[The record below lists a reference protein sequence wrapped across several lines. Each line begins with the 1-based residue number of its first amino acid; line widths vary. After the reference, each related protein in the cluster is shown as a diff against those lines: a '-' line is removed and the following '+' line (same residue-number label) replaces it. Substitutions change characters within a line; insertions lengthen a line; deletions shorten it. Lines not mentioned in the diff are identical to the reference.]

1 MYGLFQEPS
10 DPAIAHDVLRRN
22 IDKIVETTSRVE
34 ETLAMKL
41 YKYGVITDYEYE
53 LMFDKKTNMSSKER
67 AIHLVNSVV
76 KATKSNGKAFDSFL
90 QSLAECELVPLR
102 DTLLQCYSTLHY

>member
-1 MYGLFQEPS
+1 MLFQEPS
-10 DPAIAHDVLRRN
+10 DIARDVLRRN

-41 YKYGVITDYEYE
+41 YKYGVLTEYEYE

-67 AIHLVNSVV
+67 ATHLINSVV

-102 DTLLQCYSTLHY
+102 DTLLQCYSMLHY